1 MSKRISA
8 IDWIKFLLAGF
19 ILCLHYGELCVPWT
33 WGSMEILHG
42 ANLAVEGFFLIS
54 GFLFMQSLEKYE
66 KTAAYPACPKVVF
79 HRYLG
84 IFYWLLP
91 AVILDAILVAT
102 SVEQL
107 SFAELLATLPR
118 LLFEIVPLQM
128 AGFGPWTVTGVSWY
142 ISALLLSVLFFYP
155 LARRNPRSFARE
167 FCPIAAV
174 VLYGL
179 LCRLTGTLG
188 NPGEWLF
195 GIVRKGL
202 VRGLADVALGCFLYE
217 CIRATKDE
225 IVTGFRR
232 ALYTIAATVAAF
244 LCVLIMVF
252 THNSIYDFVFLPLA
266 FAFLYFAIGQKTV
279 FALFLNHE
287 WTRHIGTASTAVFL
301 VHYPLAR
308 YFAIWYPLDRAYFV
322 TYLLDV
328 LAAASI
334 VFFAGMLFRRLVK
347 ALSQP
352 KVAVPEEIAEAE
364 CAEELNET
372 EEIEEKGAR

>member
-66 KTAAYPACPKVVF
+66 KSGAYPACPKVVF

-107 SFAELLATLPR
+107 STADFLATLPR

-142 ISALLLSVLFFYP
+142 ISALLLAVLFFYP
-155 LARRNPRSFARE
+155 LARRNPRAFARE

-179 LCRLTGTLG
+179 LSHLTGTLG
-188 NPGEWLF
+188 DPGAWLF
-195 GIVRKGL
+195 GVVRKGL

-232 ALYTIAATVAAF
+232 ALYTIAATVSAF

-252 THNSIYDFVFLPLA
+252 THTSVYDFVFLLPA
-266 FAFLYFAIGQKTV
+266 FAFLYLAIGQKTV
-279 FALFLNHE
+279 FALFLNHN

-308 YFAIWYPLDRAYFV
+308 YFAIWYPLDRAFFV

-328 LAAASI
+328 LAAATI
-334 VFFAGMLFRRLVK
+334 VFFAGLLFKWVVNVLSRPK
-347 ALSQP
+347 ATDL
-352 KVAVPEEIAEAE
+352 EELEDF
-364 CAEELNET
+364 AEELTET

>member
-8 IDWIKFLLAGF
+8 IDWIKFVLAGF
-19 ILCLHYGELCVPWT
+19 ILCLHYGGLCVPWT
-33 WGSMEILHG
+33 WGGTKILCG

-66 KTAAYPACPKVVF
+66 KTGAYPACPKVVF

-91 AVILDAILVAT
+91 AVILDTVLVAT
-102 SVEQL
+102 GVEQL
-107 SFAELLATLPR
+107 SFADTLANIPK
-118 LLFEIVPLQM
+118 LLFELVPLQM
-128 AGFGPWTVTGVSWY
+128 AGFSAWYVTGVSWY
-142 ISALLLSVLFFYP
+142 ISALLLAVLFFYP

-179 LCRLTGTLG
+179 LFRLNGKIG
-188 NPGEWLF
+188 NPGGWLF
-195 GIVRKGL
+195 DIVHKGL
-202 VRGLADVALGCFLYE
+202 VRGLADMALGCFLYE

-232 ALYTIAATVAAF
+232 ALYTIAATVSAF
-244 LCVLIMVF
+244 LCVVIMVF
-252 THNSIYDFVFLPLA
+252 TYDSIYDFVFLLPA
-266 FAFLYFAIGQKTV
+266 FAFLYLAIGQKTV

-287 WTRHIGTASTAVFL
+287 WTRHIGTFSTAMFL

-308 YFAIWYPLDRAYFV
+308 YFAVWYPPDRAYFV

-328 LAAASI
+328 LAAAII
-334 VFFAGMLFRRLVK
+334 VFFAGTLFKWAVK
-347 ALSQP
+347 ALSCP
-352 KVAVPEEIAEAE
+352 KETDS
-364 CAEELNET
+364 EELEEANET

>member
-1 MSKRISA
+1 MNKRISA
-8 IDWIKFLLAGF
+8 IDWIKFVLAGF
-19 ILCLHYGELCVPWT
+19 ILCLHYGGLCVPWT
-33 WGSMEILHG
+33 LGGTKILSG

-66 KTAAYPACPKVVF
+66 KTGAYPACPKVVF

-84 IFYWLLP
+84 ILYWLLP
-91 AVILDAILVAT
+91 AVLLDTVLVAT
-102 SVEQL
+102 GVEQL
-107 SFAELLATLPR
+107 SLFETLKNVPK
-118 LLFEIVPLQM
+118 LLFELVPLQM
-128 AGFGPWTVTGVSWY
+128 AGFSAWYVTGVSWY

-155 LARRNPRSFARE
+155 LARRNPRAFARE

-179 LCRLTGTLG
+179 LFRLTGTIG
-188 NPGEWLF
+188 NPGGWLF
-195 GIVRKGL
+195 DIVRKGL
-202 VRGLADVALGCFLYE
+202 VRGLADMALGCFLYE

-225 IVTGFRR
+225 VVTGFRR

-244 LCVLIMVF
+244 LCVVIMVF
-252 THNSIYDFVFLPLA
+252 TYDSICDFVFLPLA
-266 FAFLYFAIGQKTV
+266 FAFLYLAIGQKTV

-287 WTRHIGTASTAVFL
+287 WTRHIGTFSTAVFL

-328 LAAASI
+328 LAAAII
-334 VFFAGMLFRRLVK
+334 VFFAGTLFKWAVK
-347 ALSQP
+347 ALSCP
-352 KVAVPEEIAEAE
+352 KETDS
-364 CAEELNET
+364 EELEEVNET
-372 EEIEEKGAR
+372 EETEEKGAR

>member
-8 IDWIKFLLAGF
+8 IDWIKFVLAGF
-19 ILCLHYGELCVPWT
+19 ILCLHYGGLCVPWT
-33 WGSMEILHG
+33 WGGTKILCG

-66 KTAAYPACPKVVF
+66 KTGAYPACPKVVF

-91 AVILDAILVAT
+91 AVILDTVLVAT
-102 SVEQL
+102 GVEQL
-107 SFAELLATLPR
+107 SLFETLKNVPK
-118 LLFEIVPLQM
+118 LLFELVPLQM
-128 AGFGPWTVTGVSWY
+128 AGFSAWYVTGVSWY
-142 ISALLLSVLFFYP
+142 ISALLLAVLFFYP
-155 LARRNPRSFARE
+155 LARRNPRAFARE

-179 LCRLTGTLG
+179 LFRLNGKIG
-188 NPGEWLF
+188 NPGGWLF
-195 GIVRKGL
+195 DVVHKGL
-202 VRGLADVALGCFLYE
+202 VRGLADMALGCFLYE

-232 ALYTIAATVAAF
+232 ALYTIAATVSAF
-244 LCVLIMVF
+244 LCVVIMVF
-252 THNSIYDFVFLPLA
+252 TYDSIYDFVFLPLA
-266 FAFLYFAIGQKTV
+266 FAFLYLAIGQKTV

-287 WTRHIGTASTAVFL
+287 WTRHIGTFSTAVFL

-308 YFAIWYPLDRAYFV
+308 YFAIWYPPDRAYFV

-328 LAAASI
+328 LAAAII
-334 VFFAGMLFRRLVK
+334 VFFAGTLFKWAVK
-347 ALSQP
+347 ALSCP
-352 KVAVPEEIAEAE
+352 KETDSEEF
-364 CAEELNET
+364 EEGNET